1 MSDGPIPEE
10 LDTANRSTGKVLRS
24 QQSRWPWVVAVTI
37 IVLTLIAASVFL
49 YIFQSLRDAPGDV
62 LRGGQEVAGKAL
74 AGMIELA
81 EAFRRGTV
89 ETSFRGYSVE
99 TQGTSRLQFAQV
111 TESVRFERRDQANLF
126 WGYVDL
132 PQVIVAAQA
141 PVEYTYYVDLDGPWK
156 FRREDDVLTVTA
168 PPIAFN
174 RPSVDVSALQ
184 MEVVAGSLLRDEAA
198 ALERLRKGITWMALR
213 RAHGHK
219 REVREEG
226 RAQVERFVR
235 NWLEGSFVDAGDYR
249 VEVRFRDELD
259 GDEVPTLTAPPEVSF
274 PSESLGVESAPPSQE

>member
-1 MSDGPIPEE
+1 MSEGPIPEE
-10 LDTANRSTGKVLRS
+10 LDTGNRSTGNTKVLRR

-37 IVLTLIAASVFL
+37 IVLALIAASVFL
-49 YIFQSLRDAPGDV
+49 YIFQSLRDAPGDA
-62 LRGGQEVAGKAL
+62 LRGGQEIAGKAL

-89 ETSFRGYSVE
+89 ETSFRGYSRE
-99 TQGTSRLQFAQV
+99 AKGTSRLQFAQV
-111 TESVRFERRDQANLF
+111 TEDVRFERRDQAALF

-141 PVEYTYYVDLDGPWK
+141 PVEYTFYVDLDGPWE
-156 FRREDDVLTVTA
+156 FRRQDDVLTVTA

-174 RPSVDVSALQ
+174 RPAVDVSALQ
-184 MEVVAGSLLRDEAA
+184 MEVVSGSLIRDEAA

-219 REVREEG
+219 RDVREEA
-226 RAQVERFVR
+226 RQQIERFVR
-235 NWLEGSFVDAGDYR
+235 TWLEGSFVDAGNYR
-249 VEVRFRDELD
+249 VEVRFQDELD
-259 GDEVPTLTAPPEVSF
+259 SKGIPTLTAPPE
-274 PSESLGVESAPPSQE
+274 ESRPVPAN